1 MKQKLGE
8 EYLNRTKST
17 LKTKLNGKKNAIKAI
32 NTYVTPGLIF
42 SVGIVKW
49 TPTDLEN
56 LQTKMRTLP
65 NRYRYIIIIIIIII
79 YLSTNI
85 TRGLFY
91 LK

>member
-1 MKQKLGE
+1 ME
-8 EYLNRTKST
+8 
-17 LKTKLNGKKNAIKAI
+17 KKNSIKAI
-32 NTYVTPGLIF
+32 NTYVTPVLIF

-56 LQTKMRTLP
+56 LQTKMRTLH
-65 NRYRYIIIIIIIII
+65 NRYRYIIIIIIIIII